1 MILEWYTQK
10 AFSKYFCKTFKVAV
24 LRCGLVMWGEKKH
37 QPAQICEKV
46 KTNDIVKS
54 YNPCSVQ
61 ENLLLF
67 VWVNKTNDWTEFFYW
82 QSRKLDI

>member
-54 YNPCSVQ
+54 YSSR
-61 ENLLLF
+61 ESF
-67 VWVNKTNDWTEFFYW
+67 VI
-82 QSRKLDI
+82 RLG